1 MIIKTP
7 LGIPFFDAKY
17 GGIYPNRVAL
27 VTGRAGAGKTIVGL
41 HFIAQALRQQE
52 RALMLSTRPSQDLVI
67 TAESLNLPLAP
78 AIESGALT
86 LLEYNEFVPGRDHE
100 ANINLPPDGFI
111 QLKEIIEQQAVQR
124 VVIDSVLPWIT
135 LPDATH
141 LPEHVFSLVRA
152 FERLGVTALFTLPR
166 PVSAPAVRLR
176 KLVEDVVPVSISLNH
191 DQGVQAHQMV
201 VNKYLGLNADPE
213 GFFFDIIVHKGIAL
227 HAAAPVAAPAKP
239 ATSPVSIAA
248 ATAAAQQPAPPP
260 SSVSPTY
267 AQHAHLS
274 EAVAPAASKGRASFA
289 SLMLNQSQ
297 PGARPAPGAAGVPPP
312 MRAGPGRGGA

>member
-17 GGIYPNRVAL
+17 GGVYPNRVAL

-41 HFIAQALRQQE
+41 HFIAQALKQQE

-100 ANINLPPDGFI
+100 ANISLPPDGFI

-135 LPDATH
+135 LPDSTH

-191 DQGVQAHQMV
+191 DQGAPAHQMV
-201 VNKYLGLNADPE
+201 VNKYLGLNPDPE
-213 GFFFDIIVHKGIAL
+213 GFYFDVMLHKGIAL
-227 HAAAPVAAPAKP
+227 HSVATAKP
-239 ATSPVSIAA
+239 AAVSSIAA
-248 ATAAAQQPAPPP
+248 ATEAAAHQSASPEQPP
-260 SSVSPTY
+260 SPVSQTY

-274 EAVAPAASKGRASFA
+274 ETVAPAAGRGRASFA
-289 SLMLNQSQ
+289 SLLLNQNQ
-297 PGARPAPGAAGVPPP
+297 PGARPAAGAGGVPPP
-312 MRAGPGRGGA
+312 MRGGPGRGGA

>member
-7 LGIPFFDAKY
+7 LGIPFFDAQY

-100 ANINLPPDGFI
+100 ANIMLPPDGFI
-111 QLKEIIEQQAVQR
+111 QLKEIIEQQAVHR

-152 FERLGVTALFTLPR
+152 FERLGVTALFTLPK

-176 KLVEDVVPVSISLNH
+176 KLVEDVVPVSISLSNEP
-191 DQGVQAHQMV
+191 GSPSRQMT
-201 VNKYLGLNADPE
+201 VNKYLGLTVTAD
-213 GFFFDIIVHKGIAL
+213 GFQFDIAVHKGIIP
-227 HAAAPVAAPAKP
+227 HASATVAAPAR
-239 ATSPVSIAA
+239 IAVPMTV
-248 ATAAAQQPAPPP
+248 ATATEAVRPALSIPTATPAPQ
-260 SSVSPTY
+260 
-267 AQHAHLS
+267 AQHVHLS
-274 EAVAPAASKGRASFA
+274 EPEEPPAPGKGRASFA
-289 SLMLNQSQ
+289 SLLLNQST
-297 PGARPAPGAAGVPPP
+297 PGARPNASGAGAPPARSGS
-312 MRAGPGRGGA
+312 GRGG